1 MNMTETEI
9 AARPMPAVQGRLVG
23 SSSGNA
29 RRQMIARLIDHAERG
44 HLAKALTLLT
54 QHVGAS
60 HYLLARCDRAKNGGV
75 DFAICSDWPF
85 DLVRRIGRVMA
96 ENHAKSNELEKCLS
110 VLQPAFMMLPDEAV
124 LPRGVSR
131 QYCQISFAIGRV
143 RLSLLLLFPQDV
155 ILSRESLREVTL
167 LTGYFACA
175 APEAHVEADR
185 ECDLTDRELECVF
198 WIAEGKTSD
207 EIAVILGISRNTIN
221 NYITSVMRKTA
232 TKTRSEAIA
241 YSVRNN
247 LV

>member
-1 MNMTETEI
+1 
-9 AARPMPAVQGRLVG
+9 
-23 SSSGNA
+23 
-29 RRQMIARLIDHAERG
+29 MIARLINHAECG
-44 HLAKALTLLT
+44 HLAKALNLLT
-54 QHVGAS
+54 QYVGAS
-60 HYLLARCDRAKNGGV
+60 HYLLARCDRAQNGGV

-96 ENHAKSNELEKCLS
+96 DQHAKSNELEKCIS
-110 VLQPAFMMLPDEAV
+110 VLQPAFAMLPDEAV

-131 QYCQISFAIGRV
+131 QYCAIPFAIGRV
-143 RLSLLLLFPQDV
+143 RLSLLMLFPQDV
-155 ILSRESLREVTL
+155 ILSRETLREMAL
-167 LTGYFACA
+167 LTGYFASA
-175 APEAHVEADR
+175 APEARVEPDR
-185 ECDLTDRELECVF
+185 DCDLTERELECVF